1 MALGPFAAQ
10 NHWDVRNTELAR
22 GFEAQ
27 MAVDHIAVTSNQ
39 TRNLETKF
47 SDSTAHEV
55 HGCIVLAPV
64 AQYRTNL
71 SMGQIC
77 IFIGSSLPDCEERR
91 VPRSARQT
99 VQGGALPQ
107 YHNGY
112 RTRSLLRLTN
122 WTCHST
128 VNGASGFN
136 RD

>member
-39 TRNLETKF
+39 TRNIETKF
-47 SDSTAHEV
+47 SDTTAHEV

-77 IFIGSSLPDCEERR
+77 IFIGSSLPDCEEREFLVRLVKRYRGARYHSIITAIAR
-91 VPRSARQT
+91 VRCSS
-99 VQGGALPQ
+99 LPI
-107 YHNGY
+107 
-112 RTRSLLRLTN
+112 
-122 WTCHST
+122 
-128 VNGASGFN
+128 A
-136 RD
+136 

>member
-64 AQYRTNL
+64 AQVQDQL
-71 SMGQIC
+71 VDG
-77 IFIGSSLPDCEERR
+77 PDLYIHRVFVAGLRRAR

-99 VQGGALPQ
+99 VQGGRVTAV
-107 YHNGY
+107 
-112 RTRSLLRLTN
+112 S
-122 WTCHST
+122 
-128 VNGASGFN
+128 
-136 RD
+136 